1 MRHPAKRTLPLAGLL
16 LAGGRSTRFGSD
28 KALALVDGR
37 PMIQRVYDAVAALAD
52 PVFVS
57 VGESNTTYDLP
68 ARHIVDRYPGRG
80 PLAGLHAGL
89 LASPAD
95 WLLVAPCDMPF
106 LDTASLQKLAAARDT
121 TAEAVV
127 ATDDAGRTTPVL
139 GLYHRRCLARIE
151 ARLARGELSLQGL
164 LDDLEV
170 VKVRIDAEVLRNVN
184 DPEAIGNE

>member
-1 MRHPAKRTLPLAGLL
+1 MQQQGKRITPLAGLL

-80 PLAGLHAGL
+80 PLAGIHAGL
-89 LASPAD
+89 LASSAD

-106 LDTASLQKLAAARDT
+106 LDTTSLQNLIAARD
-121 TAEAVV
+121 
-127 ATDDAGRTTPVL
+127 ATRDVIVGADSAGRPTPVL

-151 ARLARGELSLQGL
+151 ARLARGELSLGSL
-164 LDDLEV
+164 LDQLEV
-170 VKVRIDAEVLRNVN
+170 AKVSIDAEVLRNVN
-184 DPEAIGNE
+184 DPEAIGKA

>member
-1 MRHPAKRTLPLAGLL
+1 MQHRVPPSLPPPAGLV

-37 PMIQRVYDAVAALAD
+37 PMIQRVYHAVAALAD

-57 VGESNTTYDLP
+57 VGESHTTYDLP

-80 PLAGLHAGL
+80 PLAGIHAGL
-89 LASPAD
+89 LASPAE

-106 LDTASLQKLAAARDT
+106 LDTNSLKKLLKAR
-121 TAEAVV
+121 TADYDAVIAV
-127 ATDDAGRTTPVL
+127 NAEGLATPVL

-151 ARLARGELSLQGL
+151 ARLALGELALQGL
-164 LDDLEV
+164 LDQLEI
-170 VKVRIDAEVLRNVN
+170 VKVRIDAEALRNVN
-184 DPEAIGNE
+184 APEAIG